1 MTAFVTFSPRCC
13 SAASR
18 IFCRIMADTSG
29 GGYSLP
35 SIETRA
41 SPLVASTTFPAP
53 AHAVVGWA
61 DELGVD
67 RVHLVGLS
75 FGGMIAQGPLHYW
88 QTLVP
93 HVPWPIWPI
102 MFAVEFIG
110 IFVKPFALMI
120 RLFANM
126 TGGHMVVLSFMG
138 LLFLV
143 AGMAGSGAMK
153 TPADE

>member
-1 MTAFVTFSPRCC
+1 
-13 SAASR
+13 
-18 IFCRIMADTSG
+18 
-29 GGYSLP
+29 
-35 SIETRA
+35 
-41 SPLVASTTFPAP
+41 
-53 AHAVVGWA
+53 
-61 DELGVD
+61 
-67 RVHLVGLS
+67 
-75 FGGMIAQGPLHYW
+75 MIAQGPLHYW

-143 AGMAGSGAMK
+143 AGMAGSGAAWAASPVLVGFAVFIMIIEAFVAMLQAYVF
-153 TPADE
+153 TMLSVMFIQASIHPEH